1 MIKVNFIIIIV
12 EQLVFR
18 SGGTGT
24 ETILSDM
31 VIDVNWLDD
40 DILLKVYFDSV
51 EIKFVVRIVSQD
63 EFFRSESTK
72 REVYFFGDDFVI
84 AEHETV

>member
-51 EIKFVVRIVSQD
+51 EIKFVVRIVS
-63 EFFRSESTK
+63 
-72 REVYFFGDDFVI
+72 
-84 AEHETV
+84 